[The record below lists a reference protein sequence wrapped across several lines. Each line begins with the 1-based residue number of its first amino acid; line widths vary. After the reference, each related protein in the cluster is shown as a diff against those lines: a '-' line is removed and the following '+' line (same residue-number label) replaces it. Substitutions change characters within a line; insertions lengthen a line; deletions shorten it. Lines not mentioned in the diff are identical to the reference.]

1 MTVQAIPEP
10 GSGFCRI
17 SISGGIAAFGSKT
30 FGATGTN
37 TVVMFLEKFNEP
49 PKQIDLSADSVDAV
63 FSGAELAEWK
73 DKDIFDKIM
82 DWKIFGW
89 FRPFYVKNKEMLLY
103 LFFGVLTT
111 AVSFV
116 TAGISKVLLEQAGIG
131 KGGVS
136 TTSTVISWICAVTF
150 AYITNRIWVFES
162 EAEGKKAIISE
173 AASFYGGRIFTLL
186 VEMFMMWLGYSL
198 LSFNYWVTKI
208 VANVVVL
215 ILNYVISKLVVF
227 RKK

>member
-1 MTVQAIPEP
+1 MA
-10 GSGFCRI
+10 
-17 SISGGIAAFGSKT
+17 K
-30 FGATGTN
+30 
-37 TVVMFLEKFNEP
+37 
-49 PKQIDLSADSVDAV
+49 
-63 FSGAELAEWK
+63 K

-173 AASFYGGRIFTLL
+173 AASFYGGRRDKRHGGHAYVQRL
-186 VEMFMMWLGYSL
+186 VGC
-198 LSFNYWVTKI
+198 N
-208 VANVVVL
+208 VATDEK
-215 ILNYVISKLVVF
+215 KLPDI
-227 RKK
+227 